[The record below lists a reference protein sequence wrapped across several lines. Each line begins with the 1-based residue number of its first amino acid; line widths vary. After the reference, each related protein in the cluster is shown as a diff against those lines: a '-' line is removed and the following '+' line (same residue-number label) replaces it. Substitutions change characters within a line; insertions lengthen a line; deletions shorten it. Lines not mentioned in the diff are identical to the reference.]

1 MAWSIHDHQATIFVL
16 LLCNGIISMDI
27 IESKIWWSIG
37 TQKQPVILTVST
49 NDVYIIV
56 SLRLFTDAVQ
66 IGLYSVDAFLKI
78 TS

>member
-37 TQKQPVILTVST
+37 IQKQPVILTVST